1 MKIVNAK
8 VLESIAEGRPLRL
21 DLGTGGHP
29 QPGFFSVDHLPL
41 PGVDIVADLNDPLG
55 LLPDNCCEY
64 ITTSHTLEHIREF
77 LPLMAELHR
86 ILSSGGVLDIVVP
99 HFTNPHGYSDPTHVR
114 FFGLYSMHYF
124 ADPED
129 QPGDSRPNF
138 YTSTRFTIE
147 RVRICFQTDG
157 GIIDRI
163 GGRLMN
169 LVVNKSFR
177 WAARWERR
185 MCYLVKAAEV
195 QYVLRPKK

>member
-21 DLGTGGHP
+21 DLGTGGQP

-114 FFGLYSMHYF
+114 F
-124 ADPED
+124 
-129 QPGDSRPNF
+129 
-138 YTSTRFTIE
+138 
-147 RVRICFQTDG
+147 
-157 GIIDRI
+157 
-163 GGRLMN
+163 
-169 LVVNKSFR
+169 
-177 WAARWERR
+177 
-185 MCYLVKAAEV
+185 
-195 QYVLRPKK
+195 